1 MTVKND
7 AALYEV
13 SLLFFSQAKPEIA
26 TNLFITFTAISTQTH
41 FYCVILPLEL
51 EAYQSLENVI

>member
-1 MTVKND
+1 MTQLSMK
-7 AALYEV
+7 
-13 SLLFFSQAKPEIA
+13 SLVFFSQAKPEIA

-41 FYCVILPLEL
+41 FYCVILPLEP